1 MITYAIN
8 IRPVWETKYCTVSV
22 QCSQSPLERED
33 DWKVE
38 AMSPS
43 PFPLDIL
50 LFDEPVC
57 QVSVLYDILLG
68 TYVKMLVLYDKPFV
82 KFVSV
87 EYVI

>member
-57 QVSVLYDILLG
+57 QVSVLYD
-68 TYVKMLVLYDKPFV
+68 KPFVLYDEQFV